1 MNKKNLD
8 SILFFISGIL
18 FFISAIIQK
27 DYMFIPLGCCFVI
40 LGINKI
46 DKEK

>member
-8 SILFFISGIL
+8 SILFLISGIL

-40 LGINKI
+40 LGINGI
-46 DKEK
+46 SKEK